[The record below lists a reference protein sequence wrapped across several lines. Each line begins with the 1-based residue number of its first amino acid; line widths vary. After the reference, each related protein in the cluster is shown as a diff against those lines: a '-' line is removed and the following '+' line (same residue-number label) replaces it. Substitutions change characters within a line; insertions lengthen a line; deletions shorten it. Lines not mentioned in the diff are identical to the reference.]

1 MNTKVGGGHIMYV
14 GAAPFRMQNS
24 KSKKMAS
31 DEIDADSRL
40 ALISNRLTHR

>member
-14 GAAPFRMQNS
+14 GAAAFQNS